1 MAEAGGFVK
10 LNPAAA
16 VPELQFHFIPS
27 WLILHGSVN
36 PGGHG
41 FTLAP
46 GVVDVKSVGSVSLR
60 SPNPADPP
68 RINPNYLAEEADME
82 VLVAGVKLARRILN
96 SPAFEPYRGEEYLPG
111 AAIKSDEEIKE
122 FIRNYVQ
129 TVYHPVGTCKM
140 GNDRMAVVNDRLQVH
155 GIQGL
160 RVADASIM
168 PFLINANTNNPC
180 MMIGEKCAD
189 ILKKGG

>member
-1 MAEAGGFVK
+1 MGRSDCLVITISED
-10 LNPAAA
+10 
-16 VPELQFHFIPS
+16 I
-27 WLILHGSVN
+27 
-36 PGGHG
+36 
-41 FTLAP
+41 FT
-46 GVVDVKSVGSVSLR
+46 
-60 SPNPADPP
+60 
-68 RINPNYLAEEADME
+68 
-82 VLVAGVKLARRILN
+82 
-96 SPAFEPYRGEEYLPG
+96 EYT
-111 AAIKSDEEIKE
+111 I
-122 FIRNYVQ
+122 YVQ

-180 MMIGEKCAD
+180 IMIGEKCAD